1 MRRPGISEAVRV
13 SAGAVIIA
21 GIVIALTVVRVR
33 TRSVA
38 CSTLVHASYN
48 LSVFVTLFFA
58 TGGYRHLEKM
68 TQ

>member
-1 MRRPGISEAVRV
+1 MLFFVSLALTAVR
-13 SAGAVIIA
+13 I
-21 GIVIALTVVRVR
+21 R

-48 LSVFVTLFFA
+48 LSVFITLFIA

-68 TQ
+68 IQ